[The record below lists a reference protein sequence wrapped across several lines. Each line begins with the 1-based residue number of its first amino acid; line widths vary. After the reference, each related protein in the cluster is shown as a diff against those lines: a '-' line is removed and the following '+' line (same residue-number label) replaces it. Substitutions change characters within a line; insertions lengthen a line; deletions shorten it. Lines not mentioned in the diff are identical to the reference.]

1 MMKIIKNPQDNEL
14 LPVKRTVKK
23 QKILATSNNELLPVK
38 RTVKKQ
44 KILATSNSK
53 CYWLFFGKW

>member
-23 QKILATSNNELLPVK
+23 QKFLQPATAMLLVVLVVLLA
-38 RTVKKQ
+38 
-44 KILATSNSK
+44 
-53 CYWLFFGKW
+53 

>member
-1 MMKIIKNPQDNEL
+1 MMKIIKNPQD
-14 LPVKRTVKK
+14 
-23 QKILATSNNELLPVK
+23 NELLPVK